1 MTLSKLNYNLR
12 DDEIILLQ
20 SLLTPEYF
28 KDLIQKE
35 TNPYLNEKNSNTY
48 DTAQPMKSS
57 VDYSNKIILEE
68 DELIQDE
75 IKCEEKTPKKF
86 ESLVWS
92 KEVFKNKKT
101 IELTYNASK
110 DKNNNICS
118 FELILDL
125 IKTNLSAS
133 GGDYDAYGASLT
145 KENLKEL
152 LIDEYEKFIEN
163 KNKYKAE
170 LLDVLKLEGKKLMVN
185 QILTRQI
192 TFEEMIQSADYYATI
207 LDMWLLAER
216 FNVPIVFIS
225 STKLVENDELNL
237 VTKIQETTKEDD
249 EDEDIRY
256 FFIKVPAVGVTS
268 IDKIPEYDVIFINEA
283 APGEPA
289 VSTKRIPLSILDS
302 AEANPNVK
310 INNKPVSVEEFL
322 LEIRKKNKIPKMLMT
337 KKPKV

>member
-1 MTLSKLNYNLR
+1 M
-12 DDEIILLQ
+12 
-20 SLLTPEYF
+20 
-28 KDLIQKE
+28 
-35 TNPYLNEKNSNTY
+35 
-48 DTAQPMKSS
+48 
-57 VDYSNKIILEE
+57 
-68 DELIQDE
+68 
-75 IKCEEKTPKKF
+75 
-86 ESLVWS
+86 
-92 KEVFKNKKT
+92 FKNKKT

-118 FELILDL
+118 FDLILDL
-125 IKTNLSAS
+125 IKTPNANANANANAIDTS
-133 GGDYDAYGASLT
+133 SLT

-163 KNKYKAE
+163 KNKYKTE

-185 QILTRQI
+185 QILTKQI

-237 VTKIQETTKEDD
+237 VTKIQQQALAATDEEED
-249 EDEDIRY
+249 EEDIRY
-256 FFIKVPAVGVTS
+256 FFIKVPAIGVTS

-283 APGEPA
+283 ALGEPA
-289 VSTKRIPLSILDS
+289 VSTKRIPLSILDA